1 MCEECSE
8 KDDKIHEL
16 EATIIGLN
24 QTLIDCSGQ
33 MRQASEL
40 IRVQASDISMLQ
52 TKVLQYERMVKGMRT
67 INTKIHTLGR

>member
-1 MCEECSE
+1 MCEECSD

-24 QTLIDCSGQ
+24 HTLTDCAGQ
-33 MRQASEL
+33 MHNASEL
-40 IRVQASDISMLQ
+40 IKLQANDISVLQ